1 MLTLVF
7 GIPGVG
13 KTTILEEVV
22 KIQKDLVVEKF
33 GSIAFEIAKNQS
45 LVVKRDEMRQLDI
58 DKQKKI
64 QIETFEHIDKL
75 HRENNKV
82 MIDTHAA
89 IRTKCGYWPGC
100 PEKLLKIINPDSYI
114 LVETDPEIILRHR
127 ILDNTRQRD
136 DDNLKVIEE
145 HQMINRAFAAT
156 YATMTNGCIFIVE
169 NIEGRPEIAASKI
182 AKLFK

>member
-13 KTTILEEVV
+13 KTTVLQEVGKRRSDFV
-22 KIQKDLVVEKF
+22 IKKF
-33 GSIAFEIAKNQS
+33 GSIQFDIAIEENLISDRDDIRKLPIEVQKD
-45 LVVKRDEMRQLDI
+45 LQVKTYERI
-58 DKQKKI
+58 K
-64 QIETFEHIDKL
+64 KL
-75 HRENNKV
+75 HQENASV
-82 MIDTHAA
+82 VIDTHAA
-89 IRTKCGYWPGC
+89 IRTPRGYWPGC
-100 PEKLLKIINPDSYI
+100 SENLLKIVNPDTYV

-127 ILDNTRQRD
+127 ILDNTRERD

-169 NIEGRPEIAASKI
+169 NEEGKPEIAADKI
-182 AKLFK
+182 VKLFD